1 MPSCIVNHC
10 VSKSGK
16 KASSEDIMLHKFPS
30 DIEKIILWLLQ
41 TGQEFSDIYAM
52 ADKIY
57 NGRKQNRFALC
68 SLHFE
73 KDAYALTSSSRVLKK
88 DALPTLFPHV
98 PEGESVIEESLKK
111 DRHRNRKRPLELTT
125 TKKVEEIPKCIV
137 NGCVHN
143 SGWKY
148 STPGVTMHMFPKD
161 LNAIKTW
168 LHHTNQEYG
177 DLDLF
182 AQEILERRTGV
193 VRLCSAHF
201 APECYSLVG
210 SQKVLLDNAV
220 PTIFLERDKTP
231 NQMAPMI
238 TPLVPPLVTPM
249 HPNVYLPLN
258 MCTTALPLVSNISPL
273 LTQLIIPSLVMTQ
286 NNNVAP
292 TNLGVNV
299 GTTVVDP
306 PAIDFG
312 KCPPPTSLPVFHN
325 VMSETVEPEKNVS
338 VEPRKVQ
345 HDHNYKAPGANMYPG
360 LDQSFRKTDHV
371 TKDGFGS
378 YIERSH
384 SESELFSMLHYLTSI
399 FQKNKNKD
407 VRTSRILNQ
416 ALRIISLIAGEEWII
431 VKKNST
437 HTGVQQ
443 LNGEFSVKCG
453 DMAIF
458 FTMDEWSYIDKHKE
472 DYKDLFIDNI
482 PMDHTRDPPEHWDSD
497 HIMEQMFKVVKVEE
511 IEPVPEENG
520 GVEMKEEKMEEEFDE
535 EDEDDF
541 EEEDLQQLKEPQS
554 SDWEPESERESEEG
568 KESSAEEPPITYDCD
583 CCAETFLDAE
593 ALEAHKATHEETC
606 PDCDEVLRN
615 KSELIKHRA
624 ENHATKR
631 FACTICGIEYNY
643 KSQFVIHQR
652 AHTKEKPFHC
662 NHCGKK
668 FGHRCS
674 LLVHQRRHTDGKT
687 YKCSECERTFDKS
700 CELTK
705 HEKVHDPRRQYQCK
719 TCQMTFIHRRA
730 LKKHK
735 LRNSDCESEGET
747 KVQKKTYKCKRCK
760 KTFILRRNYKK
771 HFDRCTP
778 EVDDE

>member
-57 NGRKQNRFALC
+57 NGRKQNRFAMC

-125 TKKVEEIPKCIV
+125 TKK
-137 NGCVHN
+137 
-143 SGWKY
+143 
-148 STPGVTMHMFPKD
+148 
-161 LNAIKTW
+161 
-168 LHHTNQEYG
+168 
-177 DLDLF
+177 
-182 AQEILERRTGV
+182 
-193 VRLCSAHF
+193 
-201 APECYSLVG
+201 
-210 SQKVLLDNAV
+210 
-220 PTIFLERDKTP
+220 
-231 NQMAPMI
+231 
-238 TPLVPPLVTPM
+238 
-249 HPNVYLPLN
+249 
-258 MCTTALPLVSNISPL
+258 
-273 LTQLIIPSLVMTQ
+273 
-286 NNNVAP
+286 
-292 TNLGVNV
+292 
-299 GTTVVDP
+299 
-306 PAIDFG
+306 
-312 KCPPPTSLPVFHN
+312 
-325 VMSETVEPEKNVS
+325 
-338 VEPRKVQ
+338 
-345 HDHNYKAPGANMYPG
+345 
-360 LDQSFRKTDHV
+360 
-371 TKDGFGS
+371 
-378 YIERSH
+378 
-384 SESELFSMLHYLTSI
+384 FSMLHYLTSI

-535 EDEDDF
+535 EDEDDY

-568 KESSAEEPPITYDCD
+568 KESSAEEPQITYDCD